1 MYQYDFKKFIRF
13 TLIVFQLVDLAQR
26 ESVEMCITL
35 DGAELCDGISHLTAG
50 IKVTDP
56 RAIDP
61 RDGSPLC
68 LNNVQSYGRIF
79 NNQSR
84 NYCFAMQSLI
94 GKDTK
99 SAYQEFVDFFKC
111 FENVKFLGLPASEL
125 GPRIMPMDIWS
136 PQDLSTIWKCLN
148 TGSGTRKNGD
158 THFCHLCP
166 CSGNTMVRF
175 LVGDNR

>member
-1 MYQYDFKKFIRF
+1 MNLMKGQQLIPLEEKTCNLGEMYQYDFEKFIRF

-68 LNNVQSYGRIF
+68 LNNVENYGRIF

-99 SAYQEFVDFFKC
+99 SAYQEFVVVAHGKL
-111 FENVKFLGLPASEL
+111 E
-125 GPRIMPMDIWS
+125 
-136 PQDLSTIWKCLN
+136 
-148 TGSGTRKNGD
+148 
-158 THFCHLCP
+158 THIFATCAHA
-166 CSGNTMVRF
+166 VEIQWF
-175 LVGDNR
+175 VF